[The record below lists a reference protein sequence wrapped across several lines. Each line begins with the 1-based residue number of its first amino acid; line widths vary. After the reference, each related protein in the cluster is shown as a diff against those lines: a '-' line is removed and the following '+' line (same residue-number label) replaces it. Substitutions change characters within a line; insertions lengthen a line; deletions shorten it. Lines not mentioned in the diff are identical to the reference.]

1 MLAIYLWL
9 ISRIRFGIADV
20 LPSLTAILVAG
31 KIISQ
36 LVEDFEIVIYIHSGI
51 FKFQHSIR
59 STVQRKGLKK
69 LWHKL
74 FGPPKI
80 AVTLIEER
88 DLMFALAL
96 VS

>member
-20 LPSLTAILVAG
+20 LPSLTAILV
-31 KIISQ
+31 
-36 LVEDFEIVIYIHSGI
+36 EDFELVIYIHSGI

-88 DLMFALAL
+88 DLTFALAL